1 MVLLLGNGSGTNSEA
16 TVIARQQV
24 CKYATLL
31 EPLLGSSLPATVE
44 VLLEAVFSMG
54 PLWGCIT

>member
-1 MVLLLGNGSGTNSEA
+1 MDPLLGNGRKTDNEA
-16 TVIARQQV
+16 TAIARQQL

-31 EPLLGSSLPATVE
+31 ELLLGSGLPATVE
-44 VLLEAVFSMG
+44 VLLEVVFSMG